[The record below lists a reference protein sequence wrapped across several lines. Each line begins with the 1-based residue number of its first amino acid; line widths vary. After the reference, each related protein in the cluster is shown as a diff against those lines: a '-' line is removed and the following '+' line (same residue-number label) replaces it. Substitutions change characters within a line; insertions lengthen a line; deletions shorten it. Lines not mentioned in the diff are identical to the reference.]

1 MAGFRSEGGNF
12 ALEPMP
18 LRPMTRFA
26 ADIAPTAQSISKLTD
41 DAASFLRSAGVDAR
55 AVHHVS
61 LVLEELLTNI
71 MYYGAGSDLPASVAV
86 TVEPD
91 RISGEIGDWG
101 QPFDPRDAPPPDLTA
116 TLEDRKIG
124 GLGVHLVRHLTAALD
139 YRRDGDRNRTTF
151 CVLRGQ

>member
-41 DAASFLRSAGVDAR
+41 DATPSLHSVGVDAR

-101 QPFDPRDAPPPDLTA
+101 QPFDPRAPPPP
-116 TLEDRKIG
+116 
-124 GLGVHLVRHLTAALD
+124 HP
-139 YRRDGDRNRTTF
+139 
-151 CVLRGQ
+151 